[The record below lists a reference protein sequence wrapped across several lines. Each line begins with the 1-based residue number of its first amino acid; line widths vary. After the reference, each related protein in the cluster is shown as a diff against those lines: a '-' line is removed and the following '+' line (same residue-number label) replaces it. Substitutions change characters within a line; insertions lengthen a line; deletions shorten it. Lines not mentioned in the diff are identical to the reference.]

1 MRTVDWAPAAALLVR
16 REAAEQVGWLA
27 GDEVGFCRR
36 LHAAGKRV
44 LYVPDARAVHHQRL

>member
-1 MRTVDWAPAAALLVR
+1 MR
-16 REAAEQVGWLA
+16 REAAEQVGWLD

-44 LYVPDARAVHHQRL
+44 LYVPEARAVHHQRL